1 MTPTPIRRTG
11 LVAALCLSVAWP
23 VLAQE
28 TAPATEAPA
37 TGAPAAEAPVTDT
50 AAAPATPVTRETIVA
65 TVNGVT
71 ITVGH
76 LIVARDA
83 LPAQYQQMPNEM
95 LLPGLIDQLVQQT
108 LLMQA
113 AGEPDA
119 RTTLVLENQNRQI
132 LAAQSLAKAVETAV
146 TPEAVE
152 ARYNQDFVNADQG
165 SEYNAA
171 HILVETEDEAKAII
185 TELDGGADFDALAR
199 ERSTGPS
206 GQNAGDLG
214 WFGRGDMVEPF
225 EAAVLT
231 MTPGSYTPAPI
242 QTQFG
247 WHVIFLKETRPATA
261 PALEEVQAEIAQ
273 TLQREAIEAELAR
286 LQDGALIEMPEVQI
300 DPAVLSDLSILD

>member
-37 TGAPAAEAPVTDT
+37 TEAPATE
-50 AAAPATPVTRETIVA
+50 APATPVTRDTVVA
-65 TVNGVT
+65 TVNGVA

-108 LLMQA
+108 LLMQS
-113 AGEPDA
+113 AGEPDD
-119 RTTLVLENQNRQI
+119 RTKLVLENQNRQI
-132 LAAQSLAKAVETAV
+132 LAAQSLAKAVEAAV

-185 TELDGGADFDALAR
+185 AELDGGADFDTLAR

-206 GQNAGDLG
+206 GPNAGDLG

-231 MTPGSYTPAPI
+231 MTPGTYTAAPV

-286 LQDGALIEMPEVQI
+286 LQDGALIDMPEVQV

>member
-11 LVAALCLSVAWP
+11 LIAALCLSVAWP
-23 VLAQE
+23 ALAQD
-28 TAPATEAPA
+28 P
-37 TGAPAAEAPVTDT
+37 APVTRDT
-50 AAAPATPVTRETIVA
+50 VVA

-83 LPAQYQQMPNEM
+83 LPAQFQQMPNEM

-108 LLMQA
+108 LLMQS
-113 AGEPDA
+113 AGAPDA
-119 RTTLVLENQNRQI
+119 RTQLVHENQDRQI
-132 LAAQSLAKAVETAV
+132 MAAQALARAVEAAV

-152 ARYNQDFVNADQG
+152 ARYNQDYVNADLG

-185 TELDGGADFDALAR
+185 AELDGGADFDTLAR

-206 GQNAGDLG
+206 APNAGDLG
-214 WFGRGDMVEPF
+214 WFGRGAMVEPF
-225 EAAVLT
+225 EEAVLA
-231 MTPGSYTPAPI
+231 MTPGTHTAAPV

-247 WHVIFLKETRPATA
+247 WHVIRLKETRPATA
-261 PALEEVQAEIAQ
+261 PALEEVQAELAQ

-286 LQDGALIEMPEVQI
+286 LQDGALIDLPDVAL

>member
-11 LVAALCLSVAWP
+11 LIAALCLSAAWP
-23 VLAQE
+23 ALAQD
-28 TAPATEAPA
+28 TAAPVAPATEAPA
-37 TGAPAAEAPVTDT
+37 T
-50 AAAPATPVTRETIVA
+50 AAPATPVTRDTVVA
-65 TVNGVT
+65 TVNGVA

-108 LLMQA
+108 LLMQS
-113 AGEPDA
+113 AGTPDD

-132 LAAQSLAKAVETAV
+132 LAAQALAKAVEASV
-146 TPEAVE
+146 TPDAVQ
-152 ARYNQDFVNADQG
+152 ARYNQDFVNADLG

-171 HILVETEDEAKAII
+171 HVLVETEDEAKAII
-185 TELDGGADFDALAR
+185 AELDGGADFDTIAR

-225 EAAVLT
+225 EAAVLE
-231 MTPGSYTPAPI
+231 MTPGTYTPAPV

-247 WHVIFLKETRPATA
+247 WHVIFLKETRAATA
-261 PALEEVQAEIAQ
+261 PELEEVQAEIAQ

>member
-1 MTPTPIRRTG
+1 
-11 LVAALCLSVAWP
+11 
-23 VLAQE
+23 
-28 TAPATEAPA
+28 
-37 TGAPAAEAPVTDT
+37 
-50 AAAPATPVTRETIVA
+50 
-65 TVNGVT
+65 VT

-83 LPAQYQQMPNEM
+83 LPPQYQQMPNEM

-108 LLMQA
+108 LLMQS
-113 AGEPDA
+113 AGTPDA
-119 RTTLVLENQNRQI
+119 RTNLVLENQNRQI
-132 LAAQSLAKAVETAV
+132 MAAQALAQAVEATV
-146 TPEAVE
+146 TPDAVQ
-152 ARYNQDFVNADQG
+152 ARYNQDFVNADLG

-185 TELDGGADFDALAR
+185 AELDGGADFDTIAR

-225 EAAVLT
+225 EAAVLELA
-231 MTPGSYTPAPI
+231 PGSYTAAPI

-286 LQDGALIEMPEVQI
+286 LQDGALIETPEVQI